1 MMDRQKTIEKIQA
14 QAKDGKI
21 SCAEAQRL
29 ADDEGV
35 SYKDMGDLLNELKI
49 KIKTCQL
56 GCFP

>member
-1 MMDRQKTIEKIQA
+1 MDKLKMTETIKTH
-14 QAKDGKI
+14 AKDGKI
-21 SCAEAQRL
+21 SCKAAQKL

-35 SYKDMGDLLNELKI
+35 SYKDMGGLLNELKI